1 MTLSQVLTKRLDH
14 TDIAYI
20 LKQGFPLANTA
31 ENFSPIALAEYAL
44 FLMLLFAKIFLANE
58 DSIRNKVM
66 CKPINEE
73 FEGKTLELLGL
84 GASGWE
90 LATRA
95 KVIGMRIMTFDVAP
109 RSQYVQEACGNLFC
123 GKPTDLPRWLAELD
137 YLFIDLPLTTATR
150 NMIDKVALSAIK
162 TNAVI
167 INMARGEIIN
177 EGSHA
182 EAQRGGRIRGAG
194 LHLVPYKP
202 MGPDHPPLQLPYV
215 VATPH
220 VAGVTFGTS
229 FRQAQPV
236 NENVKCVIL
245 RLPQSEPS
253 YQGWLI
259 DVRSFQQQ
267 HVTSV
272 YE

>member
-1 MTLSQVLTKRLDH
+1 ML
-14 TDIAYI
+14 
-20 LKQGFPLANTA
+20 
-31 ENFSPIALAEYAL
+31 PIIHDE
-44 FLMLLFAKIFLANE
+44 
-58 DSIRNKVM
+58 
-66 CKPINEE
+66 
-73 FEGKTLELLGL
+73 
-84 GASGWE
+84 
-90 LATRA
+90 
-95 KVIGMRIMTFDVAP
+95 VAH
-109 RSQYVQEACGNLFC
+109 RSQRHEELHKRQEEV
-123 GKPTDLPRWLAELD
+123 K
-137 YLFIDLPLTTATR
+137 AT
-150 NMIDKVALSAIK
+150 K
-162 TNAVI
+162 
-167 INMARGEIIN
+167 
-177 EGSHA
+177 GSHA
-182 EAQRGGRIRGAG
+182 EDQRAGRIRGAG
-194 LHLVPYKP
+194 LDLIPKKP
-202 MGPDHPPLQLPYV
+202 VDPDHPPLQLPNV

>member
-1 MTLSQVLTKRLDH
+1 
-14 TDIAYI
+14 
-20 LKQGFPLANTA
+20 
-31 ENFSPIALAEYAL
+31 
-44 FLMLLFAKIFLANE
+44 
-58 DSIRNKVM
+58 M
-66 CKPINEE
+66 CKPTNEE
-73 FEGKTLELLGL
+73 FEGQTLELLGL

-123 GKPTDLPRWLAELD
+123 GKPTDLPWLLAELD
-137 YLFIDLPLTTATR
+137 YLSIHMPLTAATR
-150 NMIDKVALSAIK
+150 NMIDKVVLSAMK
-162 TNAVI
+162 SNAVV
-167 INMARGEIIN
+167 INMARGKIIA

-182 EAQRGGRIRGAG
+182 EDQRAGRIRGAG
-194 LHLVPYKP
+194 LDLIPKKP
-202 MGPDHPPLQLPYV
+202 VDPDHPPLQLPNV